1 MGFVAGVRRR
11 REWSPARVP
20 ADPAGATIVTKSV
33 RGRFGPLL
41 AAFVLA
47 MGVAACGGGD
57 SGNSEDGGAA
67 NKELS
72 GEVSADGSSTVGP
85 LTTSAAEG
93 YKEDQPKVNVKVAI
107 SGTGGG
113 FKKFCNNETDI
124 SNASRKIK
132 DTEKAECDA
141 KGVQFTEM
149 IMANDALTV
158 VVSKENSWAD
168 CLTVAQLKSVFEP
181 NSKVNNWNQIDPKFP
196 NEPLKLFGAG
206 TDSGTFDFFTEKI
219 NGKEKAHRTD
229 YTPSEDDNL
238 LVQGVAGSKGGLGY
252 FGFTYFEENASK
264 LKALKIDGGGGC
276 VAPSVADAQ
285 SGAYKPLSRPLFVY
299 VKKSSMGKEQVA
311 DFIRYYVENID
322 EIVTEAKYVPLTAEQ
337 KTTLNNEYNTLKG

>member
-1 MGFVAGVRRR
+1 MVPVTGVRRWC
-11 REWSPARVP
+11 EWSPAVAP
-20 ADPAGATIVTKSV
+20 ANPSGATKVTKTV
-33 RGRFGPLL
+33 RGRLVPLL
-41 AAFVLA
+41 AAVVVA
-47 MGVAACGGGD
+47 MGVAACGND
-57 SGNSEDGGAA
+57 SDGGARGTTDE
-67 NKELS
+67 KELS
-72 GEVSADGSSTVGP
+72 GEVVADGSSTVGP

-93 YKEDQPKVNVKVAI
+93 YKEDQPTVNVKVSI

-132 DTEKAECDA
+132 DTEKAECDKNA
-141 KGVQFTEM
+141 VQFTEM
-149 IMANDALTV
+149 VVANDALTI
-158 VVSKENSWAD
+158 VVSKENTWAD

-181 NSKVNNWNQIDPKFP
+181 NSKVNNWNQIDPSFP
-196 NEPLKLFGAG
+196 NQPLKLFGPG

-238 LVQGVAGSKGGLGY
+238 LVQGVSGSKGGLGY
-252 FGFTYFEENASK
+252 FGYTYFEENQSK

-285 SGAYKPLSRPLFVY
+285 SGKYKPLSRPLFVY
-299 VKKSSMGKEQVA
+299 VNKTSFKKEQVA
-311 DFIRYYVENID
+311 DFIRYYVEKID
-322 EIVTEAKYVPLTAEQ
+322 EIVKEAQYVPLTSEQ
-337 KTTLNNEYNTLKG
+337 KTTLNGEYASLKG